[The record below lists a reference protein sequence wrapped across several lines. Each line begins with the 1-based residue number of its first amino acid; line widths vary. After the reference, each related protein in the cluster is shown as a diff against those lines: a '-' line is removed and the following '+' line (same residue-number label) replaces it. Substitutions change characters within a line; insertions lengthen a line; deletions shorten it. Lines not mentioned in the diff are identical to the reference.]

1 MSTSVEECERRD
13 PKGLYK
19 RGRAGEL
26 KGLKGIDAPYEAPV
40 DADLVVDTTAA
51 NIDDLVQQVL
61 DLLKTK
67 R

>member
-13 PKGLYK
+13 PKGLFK
-19 RGRAGEL
+19 CGRAGEL
-26 KGLKGIDAPYEAPV
+26 QGLKGIDAPYEAPE